1 VNPALSR
8 RRARPPRR
16 VVLFVLALILPA
28 LAIVALGVRLIG
40 QEREL
45 AATRAADERR
55 RIVAE
60 ARQAFTHRLA
70 HVRARETARHA
81 GQDLGGSP
89 ADEVVLARTGR
100 AAQADEIDLALAVTP
115 LDVTD
120 EYGMPLALYAAQR
133 LSARGLPLPA
143 AFLESSAAAMQPGRW
158 PSPTAC
164 YAMQELAARRS
175 QAADPSLRA
184 WAGAVASLAS
194 ERAAN
199 AERLLATDADLAA
212 LLPRVGAAVDHWTFI
227 PGEPPWLLG
236 AATLRGGETLVIAID
251 ADRLPASLM
260 PVAGAADLAL
270 AGHGDAGEPLGES
283 FPGARLV
290 FTPLASPGS
299 ADRARLQF
307 WFYAAALVLV
317 LAATGAGTFVLWR
330 DVRREIRLGALR
342 AQFVASVSHELKTPL
357 TAIRMF
363 AETLRMGRGMDE
375 ASRAEY
381 LDTIVNESERLTRLL
396 NNVLDFSRI
405 DQAQKTYRFAPTDLA
420 DVIRTAA
427 RTVEYPLAQ
436 GRFELRMQL
445 AADVP
450 AVQADADAVQQAVLN
465 LLTNAMKYSGM
476 SRHLE
481 VTLARQ
487 DDHAVISVT
496 DHGVGIAPADR
507 PRLFDRF
514 YRAPTAENQH
524 IAGTGLG
531 LTIVQHIAEAHGGRV
546 DVQSVPQAGS
556 TFSLLLPLGP
566 AASPSPVAEVHA

>member
-60 ARQAFTHRLA
+60 ARQAFTHCLA

-184 WAGAVASLAS
+184 WAGAVASLAAD
-194 ERAAN
+194 RAAN

-290 FTPLASPGS
+290 FTPSP
-299 ADRARLQF
+299 RQ
-307 WFYAAALVLV
+307 
-317 LAATGAGTFVLWR
+317 
-330 DVRREIRLGALR
+330 
-342 AQFVASVSHELKTPL
+342 
-357 TAIRMF
+357 
-363 AETLRMGRGMDE
+363 
-375 ASRAEY
+375 
-381 LDTIVNESERLTRLL
+381 
-396 NNVLDFSRI
+396 
-405 DQAQKTYRFAPTDLA
+405 
-420 DVIRTAA
+420 AA
-427 RTVEYPLAQ
+427 RT
-436 GRFELRMQL
+436 
-445 AADVP
+445 
-450 AVQADADAVQQAVLN
+450 
-465 LLTNAMKYSGM
+465 
-476 SRHLE
+476 
-481 VTLARQ
+481 
-487 DDHAVISVT
+487 
-496 DHGVGIAPADR
+496 AP
-507 PRLFDRF
+507 
-514 YRAPTAENQH
+514 
-524 IAGTGLG
+524 G
-531 LTIVQHIAEAHGGRV
+531 
-546 DVQSVPQAGS
+546 SSSGS
-556 TFSLLLPLGP
+556 TPPRWSWCSRRPARERSCCGATYDVRVRRARAAAPSGP
-566 AASPSPVAEVHA
+566 RH